1 MNQVRYL
8 LDTDT
13 LISMLRG
20 QHGIREI
27 IIENGF
33 SACAVSIIS
42 IAELQYGAFKS
53 GESDIHEKEIS
64 FIERNFRIIP
74 FDGSE
79 REYGRIRA
87 QLETAGER
95 LDNLDLMIAA
105 TAIRNEMTVITHNTR
120 HYSRIPGLE
129 VQDWIGNP
137 DEILEELGIISRG

>member
-1 MNQVRYL
+1 MDQAGYL

-27 IIENGF
+27 IIEAGF

-53 GESDIHEKEIS
+53 GNSDIQEKEIS
-64 FIERNFRIIP
+64 FIERNFRIVP
-74 FDGSE
+74 FDGAE

-87 QLETAGER
+87 QLETSGER
-95 LDNLDLMIAA
+95 IDNMDLMIAA
-105 TAIRNEMTVITHNTR
+105 TAIRNGMTVVTHNTR
-120 HYSRIPGLE
+120 HYSRIQGLE
-129 VQDWIGNP
+129 TQDWIGNP
-137 DEILEELGIISRG
+137 DGILEELGITGRG